1 MKYSFEFCCYYCWF
15 ICELS
20 LKQVRSMSGH
30 SLVSQSLT
38 PRSASGIIH
47 VSACARVHVR
57 GAHFEHQY
65 W

>member
-1 MKYSFEFCCYYCWF
+1 
-15 ICELS
+15 
-20 LKQVRSMSGH
+20 MSGH

-65 W
+65 